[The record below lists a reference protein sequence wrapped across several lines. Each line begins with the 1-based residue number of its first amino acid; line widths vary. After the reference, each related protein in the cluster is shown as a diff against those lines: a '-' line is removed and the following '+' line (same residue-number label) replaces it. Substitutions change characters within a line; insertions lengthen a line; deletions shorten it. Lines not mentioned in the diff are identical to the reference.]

1 MDQIASGVRSHLI
14 VVCCHAIY
22 LGGPNR
28 GRAEN
33 EWLIEPFQRGET
45 DTFMRHAEAAVE
57 LLVNTPGALLVVSG
71 GPTKRPRTELS
82 EGQSYFNLV
91 KDNKYFNMA
100 HQIDIERIIVEPH
113 ATDSYQN
120 VLFSLLE
127 FRLCTGYYPDSVTVF
142 THKFKSMRFLE
153 YHFPAIGLLPNL
165 PAAVT
170 EGSRDADVRGVDPPE
185 HVTSQESLIK
195 GEAVRGIGL
204 WAKDL
209 YGVGDELARKRKD
222 RGWEPGIEGVF
233 LNRGLGEVVEHLV
246 CWNGG
251 AGSEWFPRMQE
262 LPWFYGNK
270 EHS

>member
-1 MDQIASGVRSHLI
+1 MDHIAGHRSDLI

-28 GRAEN
+28 GHSDN
-33 EWLIEPFQRGET
+33 EWLIEPFQKGET
-45 DTFMRHAEAAVE
+45 DTFMKHAKAAVE
-57 LLVNTPGALLVVSG
+57 LLVDSPDGWLVFSG

-82 EGQSYFNLV
+82 EAQSYFNLV
-91 KDNKYFNMA
+91 RDNDFFNMA
-100 HQIDIERIIVEPH
+100 HQIDTERIIIEPR

-127 FRLCTGYYPDSVTVF
+127 FRLCTGHYPDSVAVF
-142 THKFKSMRFLE
+142 THKFKSTRFLE

-170 EGSRDADVRGVDPPE
+170 EGSRDAEVWGFDPPE

-195 GEAVRGIGL
+195 GEALRGIGL
-204 WAKDL
+204 WKKDL
-209 YGVGDELARKRKD
+209 YGAGDELARKRKD
-222 RGWEPGIEGVF
+222 RGWEPGMERVF
-233 LNRGLGEVVEHLV
+233 LNRGLEKVVEQLI

-251 AGSEWFPRMQE
+251 AGNEWFPRITE
-262 LPWFYGNK
+262 LPWYYGNK
-270 EHS
+270 E